1 MKTQSVNICYTYV
14 DIQHLCMSSYRPVFL
29 NVLGAGSVTIPVLGV
44 LGKERI
50 GERIAEWR
58 KVKGGM
64 GKKE

>member
-1 MKTQSVNICYTYV
+1 MLYICGYSAFLYV
-14 DIQHLCMSSYRPVFL
+14 LIRPVFL
-29 NVLGAGSVTIPVLGV
+29 NVLGAGGVTIPVLGA
-44 LGKERI
+44 LRKERI